1 MKRAFR
7 PIAGE
12 GLLMSDGALWK
23 QQHRLVQPA
32 FHQRRLAVYGEVMV
46 AEALQLVRCTA
57 MARSAT
63 SAWRWRN

>member
-1 MKRAFR
+1 
-7 PIAGE
+7 
-12 GLLMSDGALWK
+12 MSDGALWK